1 MNGNSLR
8 LIFAAALACGLLA
21 QDPGAPYEVSGVVY
35 DARTSLPVPG
45 ATVMG
50 GGPSSTSDSA
60 GAFRSRI
67 YREDTPATLAVMK
80 TGYVTGII
88 RNVGPGMNALRI
100 GLKPSPEVTGQL
112 VDSETGEPIAGI
124 PVGLSPLGYMSSVNS
139 LLMRQNAS
147 EKTGKD
153 GRFALPFDPSSGSLL
168 FIAVPPLWGQKSWI
182 VTEPSEDD
190 RKAVEQDYE
199 LRYWPGEGNPLNV
212 ASGTT
217 VDTGVLRLRKV
228 SYYRANVSFPAA
240 GCDAEAKY
248 QASLFH
254 IEGGAFP
261 RPIDLGPLPCG
272 RNFSLRGLMPGSYR
286 LEVTK
291 PDAAEPDRRWALM
304 DFAIADKNVDL
315 QAILSPGVD
324 IQSRVVAADGARLP
338 QNLTISLY
346 EIDTS
351 PTVHVTEVSPAVT
364 TNLRF
369 PNVALG
375 WKEVFVGGLPPT
387 YATDVRYRGATLPG
401 NTFRWDG
408 TGSLEVVVD
417 DRGATIAGRV
427 ADGPDSDVSAE
438 VFVIPWPRP
447 PVLRDGEGD
456 FGKYDVR
463 VDARGQFLQQGLHAG
478 EYRVFAIPTG
488 QGLERQLLD
497 PAAQQRLLQRAE
509 RITLDRGAT
518 QTITLPL
525 LDPSR

>member
-1 MNGNSLR
+1 MNGSSRR

-21 QDPGAPYEVSGVVY
+21 QEPGAPYEVSGVVY
-35 DARTSLPVPG
+35 DARTSLPVQG

-50 GGPSSTSDSA
+50 GGPSSTSDSG

-67 YREDTPATLAVMK
+67 YRENNPATLAVMK
-80 TGYVTGII
+80 PGYVTGII
-88 RNVGPGMNALRI
+88 RNVGPGMNDLRI

-112 VDSETGEPIAGI
+112 VDSETGEPVAGI

-139 LLMRQNAS
+139 LLMRPNAS
-147 EKTGKD
+147 VRTGRD
-153 GRFALPFDPSSGSLL
+153 GRFALPFDPSAGSLL

-182 VTEPSEDD
+182 LTDPFEDD
-190 RKAVEQDYE
+190 RKAVDQDYE
-199 LRYWPGEGNPLNV
+199 LRYWPGEGNPLNI
-212 ASGTT
+212 AAGSTI
-217 VDTGVLRLRKV
+217 DTGVLRLRKAN
-228 SYYRANVSFPAA
+228 YYRANVSFPEA
-240 GCDAEAKY
+240 GCDADAKY
-248 QASLFH
+248 QAALFH
-254 IEGGAFP
+254 IEGDAYP

-272 RNFSLRGLMPGSYR
+272 RNFSVRGLPAGSYR
-286 LEVTK
+286 LEVTRQEA
-291 PDAAEPDRRWALM
+291 PAPDRRWALM
-304 DFAIADKNVDL
+304 DFTIVDKNVDL
-315 QAILSPGVD
+315 QAILSAGVD
-324 IQSRVVAADGARLP
+324 IQGRVVAAEGARLP
-338 QNLTISLY
+338 RRLTVSLS

-351 PTVHVTEVSPAVT
+351 PVLHLAEVSPAAS

-375 WKEVFVGGLPPT
+375 WKEVFVRDLPET
-387 YATDVRYRGATLPG
+387 YATEVRYRGATVPG
-401 NTFRWDG
+401 NVFRWDG

-427 ADGPDSDVSAE
+427 TAGSDSVE
-438 VFVIPWPRP
+438 PVLVFVIPWPRP
-447 PVLRDGEGD
+447 PIVRGGEGD

-488 QGLERQLLD
+488 QGLERNLLD

-509 RITLDRGAT
+509 RVTLDRGAT